1 MSLVVVMRFKCLA
14 AATTFVLLPLLAS
27 CSGTSS
33 KIASKET
40 SAPFLASAMA
50 MSSDTEFSDIP
61 IRAYYGDTHLH
72 TAFSSDAGLVGATV
86 GPSDAYRFSRGE
98 VVKSNTGIMA
108 QLKRPLDFAVVADH
122 AENLGLKQAIDSSD
136 PDLQSDP
143 FGKQLWDL
151 FQQGKGYE
159 AYLLMLNNL
168 GKGGDNAQVKSKEM
182 QKTYWNKIVDS
193 AEQFNSPGKFTAFIG
208 YEWTS
213 QPGGNNIHRVVIL
226 EDGAKEARQ
235 ILPFS
240 AFDSDDVEDLW
251 VWMAKYEQSTG
262 GRVLAIPH
270 NGNLSN
276 GLMFRQQR
284 QRGGSFDADYVKLR
298 RRFEPLYEVTQM
310 KGTGEAHPLLSPN
323 DEFAAFEIF
332 DKGNLSGSQ
341 AKTSEMLPT
350 EYVRPALLAGL
361 QLERSL
367 GINPFKFGLI
377 GSTDSHTGLATTSED
392 NWFGKATVVE
402 PSPKRWEDILIKSLK
417 DPSLNMTALDLAASG
432 LAGVWAT
439 ENTRE
444 SLFAAMKRK
453 EVFGTSGTRLQ
464 VRVFGGYNFAEEDL
478 VRNDFAKYA
487 YQNGVPMGGDL
498 RIAKTN
504 QVPSFLIQ
512 ARKDP
517 DGANLDRVQ
526 IVKGWLDKDGQ
537 TKEQIYEVVWGDSD
551 RRKLDPSGKLPAV
564 GSSVN
569 LREASYSNTI
579 GAPILNGY
587 WKDPNFNP
595 SERAFYYVRVLEIPT
610 PRWVAYDRKKFNLTL
625 PDGINMTSQER
636 AYSSPIW
643 YNPS

>member
-1 MSLVVVMRFKCLA
+1 
-14 AATTFVLLPLLAS
+14 
-27 CSGTSS
+27 
-33 KIASKET
+33 
-40 SAPFLASAMA
+40 
-50 MSSDTEFSDIP
+50 
-61 IRAYYGDTHLH
+61 
-72 TAFSSDAGLVGATV
+72 
-86 GPSDAYRFSRGE
+86 
-98 VVKSNTGIMA
+98 
-108 QLKRPLDFAVVADH
+108 
-122 AENLGLKQAIDSSD
+122 
-136 PDLQSDP
+136 
-143 FGKQLWDL
+143 
-151 FQQGKGYE
+151 
-159 AYLLMLNNL
+159 
-168 GKGGDNAQVKSKEM
+168 
-182 QKTYWNKIVDS
+182 
-193 AEQFNSPGKFTAFIG
+193 
-208 YEWTS
+208 
-213 QPGGNNIHRVVIL
+213 
-226 EDGAKEARQ
+226 
-235 ILPFS
+235 
-240 AFDSDDVEDLW
+240 
-251 VWMAKYEQSTG
+251 
-262 GRVLAIPH
+262 
-270 NGNLSN
+270 
-276 GLMFRQQR
+276 
-284 QRGGSFDADYVKLR
+284 
-298 RRFEPLYEVTQM
+298 
-310 KGTGEAHPLLSPN
+310 
-323 DEFAAFEIF
+323 
-332 DKGNLSGSQ
+332 
-341 AKTSEMLPT
+341 
-350 EYVRPALLAGL
+350 
-361 QLERSL
+361 
-367 GINPFKFGLI
+367 
-377 GSTDSHTGLATTSED
+377 
-392 NWFGKATVVE
+392 
-402 PSPKRWEDILIKSLK
+402 
-417 DPSLNMTALDLAASG
+417 

-498 RIAKTN
+498 RVAKTN

-595 SERAFYYVRVLEIPT
+595 SERAVYYVRVLEIPT